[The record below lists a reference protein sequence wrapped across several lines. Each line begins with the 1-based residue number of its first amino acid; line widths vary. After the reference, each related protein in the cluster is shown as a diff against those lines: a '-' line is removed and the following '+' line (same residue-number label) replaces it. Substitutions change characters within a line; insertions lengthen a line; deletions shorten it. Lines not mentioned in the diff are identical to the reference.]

1 MEQTE
6 ARAFAEQWVKD
17 WNAHDVDAL
26 LAHFTD
32 DVVFTSPVAIRV
44 LGGDGVIRGKEAL
57 RRYWSEGIR
66 LIPDLRF
73 EVLAVYVGIS
83 TLVINY
89 RNQAGGVVSEVLTF
103 DGTLVREGH
112 GTYLTQVLR
121 AVGAWVR
128 AGGEPRSSAVRGERH
143 PVAGRG
149 PETGHPAHV
158 DQDAAAGDQQGQER
172 AGAEVRARPVDAES
186 AFPLLAGVPDEAAA
200 VGDAHIADDQVDVI
214 AGVLLK
220 ADSQDLTFEGPSSA
234 RAACRAGLVETLYAE
249 PPPRASSWREGTA
262 DTDTRL
268 RSSVPDE

>member
-1 MEQTE
+1 MDQTE

-44 LGGDGVIRGKEAL
+44 LGGDGVVRGKEAL

-73 EVLAVYVGIS
+73 EVLAVYAGIS

-103 DGTLVREGH
+103 DGPLVREGH

-128 AGGEPRSSAVRGERH
+128 AGGVGRSHATVR
-143 PVAGRG
+143 
-149 PETGHPAHV
+149 
-158 DQDAAAGDQQGQER
+158 
-172 AGAEVRARPVDAES
+172 
-186 AFPLLAGVPDEAAA
+186 
-200 VGDAHIADDQVDVI
+200 DDH
-214 AGVLLK
+214 
-220 ADSQDLTFEGPSSA
+220 DLTPL
-234 RAACRAGLVETLYAE
+234 GL
-249 PPPRASSWREGTA
+249 RGS
-262 DTDTRL
+262 
-268 RSSVPDE
+268 